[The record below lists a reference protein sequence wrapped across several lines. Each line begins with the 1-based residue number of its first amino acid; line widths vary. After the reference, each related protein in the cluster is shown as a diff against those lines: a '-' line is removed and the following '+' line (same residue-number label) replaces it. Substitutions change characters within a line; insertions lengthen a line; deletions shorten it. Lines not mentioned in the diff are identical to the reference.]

1 MINRPKEL
9 IGLSQQE
16 YELAKQENLLNKD
29 VQEKDR
35 SIAGIFRKNFLTFFN
50 LINLIIAALLI
61 IARSYRN
68 LLFLIVVVSNTLIG
82 TVQEIRAKRIRTKLS
97 LLSKNKVRCLRDG
110 KEELLSPDEV
120 ALYDLLIL
128 RRGDQIPA
136 DCEVEQGHGA
146 VDESLI
152 TGESDQI
159 QKTKGQTLLGGSFVT
174 EGVLYSRVIAV
185 GESCYIKKLQLEVR
199 KDIRPKSQLL
209 EQVNTIIKFST
220 VIIVPVGL
228 LLYYKTIS
236 ANSSFYQTM
245 PQVAAALI
253 GMIPSGLVLLTS
265 VALAIGVMNLAKQ
278 QVLVNELNAI
288 ENLARIDTLCLD
300 KTGTITSGKMRLNQL
315 FALQDEK
322 ALALEKIKLFLS
334 NKAEENDTLLAI
346 REGLHHTDTI
356 EVEDTHSIAFSSDR
370 KWSSAFVD
378 EVHYVLGAPSF
389 MSTDERIIRESDALA
404 ARGLRV
410 LLFAQTTDHLDKT
423 TDIKGLSLYP
433 VAFVILSDCIRE
445 DMNEIISYFYKQDV
459 SVKVI
464 SGDNVNT
471 VRAIAESVG
480 VANAASA
487 MDNKDINE
495 DTEVEKYNVYG
506 RVSPYNKQLLVRKLK
521 EKGHSVAMTGDGIND
536 LPAMK
541 ISNCSVS
548 MGSGNEATKN
558 LSQIVLLDN
567 NFSVM
572 PSIVDEG
579 RRIINNISLS
589 ASLFL
594 NKTLFSVLLSMI
606 CTILSL
612 PYPFQPIQLTLL
624 STLTIGMPSFL
635 LTFEANKSRVKGG
648 FLVNVLKNSLPTGLT
663 VALTVTLALLFS
675 EKMQLPRTE
684 SSTLISY
691 LTTILLTA
699 SLLRI
704 CWPFNRYRL
713 MVICGVIAS
722 LINAIAFIKQ
732 VFYFVPLSTSAVQL
746 LLMLSIAGLLLLL
759 LLYIVIGKY
768 LDRKDKK

>member
-236 ANSSFYQTM
+236 ANNSFYQTM

-558 LSQIVLLDN
+558 LSQIVLLNN

-635 LTFEANKSRVKGG
+635 LTFEANKSRVKGD

>member
-236 ANSSFYQTM
+236 SNSSFYQTM

-558 LSQIVLLDN
+558 LSQIVLLNN

-635 LTFEANKSRVKGG
+635 LTFEANKSRVKGD

-663 VALTVTLALLFS
+663 VALMVTLALLFS

-713 MVICGVIAS
+713 MVTCGVIAS

>member
-236 ANSSFYQTM
+236 SNSSFYQTM

-346 REGLHHTDTI
+346 REGLHHTDKI

-558 LSQIVLLDN
+558 LSQIVLLNN

-635 LTFEANKSRVKGG
+635 LTFEANKSRVKGD

-663 VALTVTLALLFS
+663 VALMVTLALLFS

>member
-209 EQVNTIIKFST
+209 EQVNIIIKFST

-236 ANSSFYQTM
+236 SNSSFYQTM

-404 ARGLRV
+404 AKGLRV

-635 LTFEANKSRVKGG
+635 LTFEANKSRVKGD

-663 VALTVTLALLFS
+663 VALMVTLALLFS

>member
-236 ANSSFYQTM
+236 SNSSFYQTM

-558 LSQIVLLDN
+558 LSQIVLLNN

-635 LTFEANKSRVKGG
+635 LTFEANKSRVKGD

-663 VALTVTLALLFS
+663 VALMVTLALLFS

>member
-558 LSQIVLLDN
+558 LSQIVLLNN

-635 LTFEANKSRVKGG
+635 LTFEANKSRVKGD